1 MGQAIQT
8 LFKELIKWFKQ
19 LWFEIGLKYDLDQI
33 EKQSELEAQ
42 KEREAA
48 IKPIYIE
55 HPIDPGLQTGESQ
68 KLGGAIELKAPW
80 MVSGTTAAD
89 DKH

>member
-1 MGQAIQT
+1 MKQIAI

-33 EKQSELEAQ
+33 EKQSELGAQ
-42 KEREAA
+42 EEREAA

-55 HPIDPGLQTGESQ
+55 HPIDPELQTGESR

-80 MVSGTTAAD
+80 LVSGTTTSD
-89 DKH
+89 DTD